1 MKKLLY
7 VLGFIS
13 LIAVVS
19 CSKGSTNPVGKED
32 KNEDS
37 KGDSETTVIRSEDI
51 QHKVIVEF
59 YTSTMCGVSLRAI
72 ECIEKYDKNENLI
85 PISLYQNDNLEV
97 AAGKDLCRDFS
108 IDGYPTI
115 IFNRCEGK
123 EWMCNDPSED
133 TSDEVSLGISLKT
146 KVEGKSANVEVQLAF
161 AESYERSLKLVVL
174 LLENKVI
181 GRQQND
187 YSNNIFYKDSKY
199 YDMPNDIKNY
209 SHMHVLRKNL
219 TNILGETISSE
230 LTKQG
235 RLVKKNFK
243 VSLGDYKVEN
253 CEIVAFVVYGDNLKN
268 GAVNAQRVKLGETI
282 SYSNNK

>member
-13 LIAVVS
+13 LIAIVS
-19 CSKGSTNPVGKED
+19 CSKGTSNSVKED
-32 KNEDS
+32 EKNNDP
-37 KGDSETTVIRSEDI
+37 KDDNKTTVIRSEDI

-72 ECIEKYDKNENLI
+72 EYIEKYSKNDNFI

-97 AAGKDLCRDFS
+97 DAGKNLYKDFS
-108 IDGYPTI
+108 IDGLPTI

-123 EWMCNDPSED
+123 EWMCEDPSKD

-146 KVEGKSANVEVQLAF
+146 KVEGSTANVDVELAF
-161 AESYERSLKLVVL
+161 AESYERPLKLVVL

-187 YSNNIFYKDSKY
+187 YSNNVFYKDSKY

-219 TNILGETISSE
+219 TNILGETISSD
-230 LTKQG
+230 LTKKG
-235 RLVKKNFK
+235 RLVRKNFK
-243 VSLGDYKVEN
+243 VSVEDYKVEN
-253 CEIVAFVVYGDNLKN
+253 CELVAFVIYGDDLKN

-282 SYSNNK
+282 SY